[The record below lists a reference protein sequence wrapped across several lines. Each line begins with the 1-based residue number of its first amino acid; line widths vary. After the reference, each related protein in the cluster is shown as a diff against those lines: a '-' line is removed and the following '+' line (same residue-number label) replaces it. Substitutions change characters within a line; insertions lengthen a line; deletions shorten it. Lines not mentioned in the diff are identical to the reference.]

1 MKILIISGGSI
12 DEMWGRKWVA
22 DYEPDYCIAA
32 DSGLVMADKL
42 GLTVDLLL
50 GDYDSVDKKIFE
62 KYNGNTKTITYP
74 CEKDYT
80 DTHLALKKAI
90 EKIKK
95 LQDTSKDGT
104 EDEIAIIGATGTRY
118 DHAFTNIFVLDESL
132 EAGIRCAIYD
142 KNNKIYLADKSFEIR
157 KDKQFGDYLSF
168 APMTPEAGLSLSGVK
183 YPLDRYTLRQGES
196 ICQSNEITEIIAK
209 VEIFTGKLVVL
220 RQETRYILVFLD
232 GLL

>member
-42 GLTVDLLL
+42 GLKVDLLL

-62 KYNGNTKTITYP
+62 KYNRNTKTITYP

-95 LQDTSKDGT
+95 LQDTSKDST

-157 KDKQFGDYLSF
+157 KDKQFGDYVSF

-209 VEIFTGKLVVL
+209 VEIFTGKLVVF
-220 RQETRYILVFLD
+220 ETRD
-232 GLL
+232 

>member
-1 MKILIISGGSI
+1 MKVLIISGGSI

-32 DSGLVMADKL
+32 DSGLVMADEL

-62 KYNGNTKTITYP
+62 KYNRNIKTITYP

-95 LQDTSKDGT
+95 SQDTPKDST
-104 EDEIAIIGATGTRY
+104 DDEIAIIGATGTRY

-196 ICQSNEITEIIAK
+196 ICQSNEITEMIAK
-209 VEIFTGKLVVL
+209 VEIFTGKLVVF
-220 RQETRYILVFLD
+220 ETRD
-232 GLL
+232 

>member
-50 GDYDSVDKKIFE
+50 GDYDSVDKIIFE

-95 LQDTSKDGT
+95 LQDTSKDST

-196 ICQSNEITEIIAK
+196 ICQSNEITEMIAK
-209 VEIFTGKLVVL
+209 VEIFTGKLVVF
-220 RQETRYILVFLD
+220 ETRD
-232 GLL
+232 

>member
-62 KYNGNTKTITYP
+62 KYNRNTKTITYP

-209 VEIFTGKLVVL
+209 VEIFTGKLVVF
-220 RQETRYILVFLD
+220 ETRD
-232 GLL
+232 

>member
-95 LQDTSKDGT
+95 LQDCRILSIKRHTWTYSQHRLKHIHIDRVL
-104 EDEIAIIGATGTRY
+104 II
-118 DHAFTNIFVLDESL
+118 S
-132 EAGIRCAIYD
+132 
-142 KNNKIYLADKSFEIR
+142 
-157 KDKQFGDYLSF
+157 
-168 APMTPEAGLSLSGVK
+168 
-183 YPLDRYTLRQGES
+183 
-196 ICQSNEITEIIAK
+196 
-209 VEIFTGKLVVL
+209 
-220 RQETRYILVFLD
+220 
-232 GLL
+232 

>member
-62 KYNGNTKTITYP
+62 KYNRNTKTITYP

-95 LQDTSKDGT
+95 MQDASKDST

-209 VEIFTGKLVVL
+209 VEIFTGKLVVF
-220 RQETRYILVFLD
+220 ETRD
-232 GLL
+232 

>member
-62 KYNGNTKTITYP
+62 KYNENTKTITYP

-95 LQDTSKDGT
+95 LQDTSKDGA

-209 VEIFTGKLVVL
+209 VEIFTGKLVVF
-220 RQETRYILVFLD
+220 ETRD
-232 GLL
+232 

>member
-62 KYNGNTKTITYP
+62 KYNGNIKTITYP

-95 LQDTSKDGT
+95 MHDTSKDST

-209 VEIFTGKLVVL
+209 VEIFTGKLVVF
-220 RQETRYILVFLD
+220 ETRD
-232 GLL
+232 

>member
-12 DEMWGRKWVA
+12 DEMWARKWVA

-62 KYNGNTKTITYP
+62 KYNRNTKTITYP

-80 DTHLALKKAI
+80 DTHLALTKAI

-95 LQDTSKDGT
+95 LQDTSKDST

-209 VEIFTGKLVVL
+209 VEIFTGKLVVF
-220 RQETRYILVFLD
+220 ETRD
-232 GLL
+232 

>member
-95 LQDTSKDGT
+95 MQDTSKDST

-157 KDKQFGDYLSF
+157 KDNQFGDYLSF

-196 ICQSNEITEIIAK
+196 ICQSNEITEMIAK
-209 VEIFTGKLVVL
+209 VEIFTGKLVVF
-220 RQETRYILVFLD
+220 ETRD
-232 GLL
+232 

>member
-50 GDYDSVDKKIFE
+50 GDYVSVDKKIFE

-95 LQDTSKDGT
+95 MQDASKDST

-209 VEIFTGKLVVL
+209 VEIFTGKLVVF
-220 RQETRYILVFLD
+220 ETRD
-232 GLL
+232 

>member
-168 APMTPEAGLSLSGVK
+168 APMTHEAGLSLSGVK

-196 ICQSNEITEIIAK
+196 ICQSNEITEMIAK
-209 VEIFTGKLVVL
+209 VEIFTGKLVVF
-220 RQETRYILVFLD
+220 ETRD
-232 GLL
+232 

>member
-1 MKILIISGGSI
+1 MKILIKSGGSI

-95 LQDTSKDGT
+95 LQDTSKDST

-196 ICQSNEITEIIAK
+196 ICQSNEITEMIAK
-209 VEIFTGKLVVL
+209 VEIFTGKLVVF
-220 RQETRYILVFLD
+220 ETRD
-232 GLL
+232 

>member
-95 LQDTSKDGT
+95 LQDTSKDST

-132 EAGIRCAIYD
+132 ETGIRCAIYD

-168 APMTPEAGLSLSGVK
+168 APMTPEVGLSLSGVK

-196 ICQSNEITEIIAK
+196 ICQSNEITEMIAK
-209 VEIFTGKLVVL
+209 VEIFTGKLVVF
-220 RQETRYILVFLD
+220 ETRD
-232 GLL
+232 

>member
-62 KYNGNTKTITYP
+62 KYNRNTKTITYP

-95 LQDTSKDGT
+95 SQDTPKDST
-104 EDEIAIIGATGTRY
+104 DDEIAIIGATGTRY

-196 ICQSNEITEIIAK
+196 ICQSNEITEMIAK
-209 VEIFTGKLVVL
+209 VEIFTGKLVVF
-220 RQETRYILVFLD
+220 ETRD
-232 GLL
+232 

>member
-62 KYNGNTKTITYP
+62 KYNRNTKTITYP

-95 LQDTSKDGT
+95 LQDTSKDST

-132 EAGIRCAIYD
+132 DAGIICAIYD

-209 VEIFTGKLVVL
+209 VEIFTGKLVVF
-220 RQETRYILVFLD
+220 ETRD
-232 GLL
+232 

>member
-32 DSGLVMADKL
+32 DSGLVIADKL
-42 GLTVDLLL
+42 GLKVDLLL

-62 KYNGNTKTITYP
+62 KYNRNTKTITYP

-95 LQDTSKDGT
+95 LQDTSKDST

-209 VEIFTGKLVVL
+209 VEIFTGKLVVF
-220 RQETRYILVFLD
+220 ETRD
-232 GLL
+232 

>member
-74 CEKDYT
+74 CEKDYRHSSCT
-80 DTHLALKKAI
+80 EKGNRKNKK
-90 EKIKK
+90 
-95 LQDTSKDGT
+95 
-104 EDEIAIIGATGTRY
+104 IAGHVKRRY
-118 DHAFTNIFVLDESL
+118 R
-132 EAGIRCAIYD
+132 G
-142 KNNKIYLADKSFEIR
+142 
-157 KDKQFGDYLSF
+157 
-168 APMTPEAGLSLSGVK
+168 
-183 YPLDRYTLRQGES
+183 
-196 ICQSNEITEIIAK
+196 
-209 VEIFTGKLVVL
+209 
-220 RQETRYILVFLD
+220 
-232 GLL
+232 

>member
-62 KYNGNTKTITYP
+62 KYNRNTKTITYP

-95 LQDTSKDGT
+95 SQDTSKDST
-104 EDEIAIIGATGTRY
+104 DDEIAIIGATGTRY

-196 ICQSNEITEIIAK
+196 ICQSNEITEMIAK
-209 VEIFTGKLVVL
+209 VEIFTGKLVVF
-220 RQETRYILVFLD
+220 ETRD
-232 GLL
+232 

>member
-95 LQDTSKDGT
+95 MQDASKDST

-196 ICQSNEITEIIAK
+196 ICQSNEIIEIIAK
-209 VEIFTGKLVVL
+209 VEIFTGKLVVF
-220 RQETRYILVFLD
+220 ETRD
-232 GLL
+232 

>member
-1 MKILIISGGSI
+1 MKVLIISGGSI

-50 GDYDSVDKKIFE
+50 GDYDSVDKKFFE
-62 KYNGNTKTITYP
+62 KYNRNTKTITYP

-95 LQDTSKDGT
+95 SQDTPKDST
-104 EDEIAIIGATGTRY
+104 DDEIAIIGATGTRY

-196 ICQSNEITEIIAK
+196 ICQSNEITEMIAK
-209 VEIFTGKLVVL
+209 VEIFTGKLVVF
-220 RQETRYILVFLD
+220 ETRD
-232 GLL
+232 

>member
-95 LQDTSKDGT
+95 LQDTSKDST

-132 EAGIRCAIYD
+132 EADIRCAIYD

-196 ICQSNEITEIIAK
+196 ICQSNEITEMIAK
-209 VEIFTGKLVVL
+209 VEIFTGKLVVF
-220 RQETRYILVFLD
+220 ETRD
-232 GLL
+232 

>member
-42 GLTVDLLL
+42 RLTVDLLL

-95 LQDTSKDGT
+95 LQDTSKDST

-132 EAGIRCAIYD
+132 EADIRCAIYD

-196 ICQSNEITEIIAK
+196 ICQSNEITEMIAK
-209 VEIFTGKLVVL
+209 VEIFTGKLVVF
-220 RQETRYILVFLD
+220 ETRD
-232 GLL
+232 

>member
-95 LQDTSKDGT
+95 LQEKAVDFLLPNAGT
-104 EDEIAIIGATGTRY
+104 G
-118 DHAFTNIFVLDESL
+118 F
-132 EAGIRCAIYD
+132 RCWRWRCGPRGYVPPAW
-142 KNNKIYLADKSFEIR
+142 
-157 KDKQFGDYLSF
+157 
-168 APMTPEAGLSLSGVK
+168 PSGRWF
-183 YPLDRYTLRQGES
+183 PR
-196 ICQSNEITEIIAK
+196 
-209 VEIFTGKLVVL
+209 
-220 RQETRYILVFLD
+220 
-232 GLL
+232 

>member
-118 DHAFTNIFVLDESL
+118 DHAFTNIFVLGESL

-168 APMTPEAGLSLSGVK
+168 VPMTPEAGLSLSGVK

-196 ICQSNEITEIIAK
+196 ICQSNEITEMIAK
-209 VEIFTGKLVVL
+209 VEIFTGKLVVF
-220 RQETRYILVFLD
+220 ETRD
-232 GLL
+232 

>member
-62 KYNGNTKTITYP
+62 KYNRNTKTITYP

-95 LQDTSKDGT
+95 SQDTQKDST
-104 EDEIAIIGATGTRY
+104 DDEIAIIGATGTRY

-196 ICQSNEITEIIAK
+196 ICQSNEITEMIAK
-209 VEIFTGKLVVL
+209 VEIFTGKLVVF
-220 RQETRYILVFLD
+220 ETRD
-232 GLL
+232 

>member
-1 MKILIISGGSI
+1 MKVLIISGGSI

-62 KYNGNTKTITYP
+62 KYNRNTKTITYP

-95 LQDTSKDGT
+95 SQDTSKDST
-104 EDEIAIIGATGTRY
+104 DDEIAIIGATGTRY

-196 ICQSNEITEIIAK
+196 ICQSNEITEMIAK
-209 VEIFTGKLVVL
+209 VEIFTGKLVVF
-220 RQETRYILVFLD
+220 ETRD
-232 GLL
+232 

>member
-95 LQDTSKDGT
+95 LQDTSKDSK

-209 VEIFTGKLVVL
+209 VEIFTGKLVVF
-220 RQETRYILVFLD
+220 ETRD
-232 GLL
+232 

>member
-42 GLTVDLLL
+42 GITVDLLL

-95 LQDTSKDGT
+95 MQDASKDST

-118 DHAFTNIFVLDESL
+118 DHVFTNIFVLDESL

-209 VEIFTGKLVVL
+209 VEIFTGKLVVF
-220 RQETRYILVFLD
+220 ETRD
-232 GLL
+232 

>member
-50 GDYDSVDKKIFE
+50 GDYDSVDKKNFE

-95 LQDTSKDGT
+95 LQDTSKDST

-196 ICQSNEITEIIAK
+196 ICQSNEITEMIAK
-209 VEIFTGKLVVL
+209 VEIFTGKLVVF
-220 RQETRYILVFLD
+220 ETRD
-232 GLL
+232 

>member
-1 MKILIISGGSI
+1 MKILITSGGSI
-12 DEMWGRKWVA
+12 DAMWGRKWVA

-95 LQDTSKDGT
+95 LQDTSKDST

-196 ICQSNEITEIIAK
+196 ICQSNEITEMIAK
-209 VEIFTGKLVVL
+209 VEIFTGKLVVF
-220 RQETRYILVFLD
+220 ETRD
-232 GLL
+232 

>member
-12 DEMWGRKWVA
+12 DEMWARKWVA

-62 KYNGNTKTITYP
+62 KYNINTKTITYP

-95 LQDTSKDGT
+95 LQDTSKDST

-209 VEIFTGKLVVL
+209 VEIFTGKLVVF
-220 RQETRYILVFLD
+220 ETRD
-232 GLL
+232 

>member
-12 DEMWGRKWVA
+12 DEMWARKWVA

-95 LQDTSKDGT
+95 LQDTSKDST

-118 DHAFTNIFVLDESL
+118 DHAFTNIFVLDESF

-196 ICQSNEITEIIAK
+196 ICQSNEITEMIAK
-209 VEIFTGKLVVL
+209 VEIFTGKLVVF
-220 RQETRYILVFLD
+220 ETRD
-232 GLL
+232 

>member
-1 MKILIISGGSI
+1 M
-12 DEMWGRKWVA
+12 
-22 DYEPDYCIAA
+22 
-32 DSGLVMADKL
+32 
-42 GLTVDLLL
+42 L

-196 ICQSNEITEIIAK
+196 ICQSNEITEMIAK
-209 VEIFTGKLVVL
+209 VEIFTGKLVVF
-220 RQETRYILVFLD
+220 ETRD
-232 GLL
+232 